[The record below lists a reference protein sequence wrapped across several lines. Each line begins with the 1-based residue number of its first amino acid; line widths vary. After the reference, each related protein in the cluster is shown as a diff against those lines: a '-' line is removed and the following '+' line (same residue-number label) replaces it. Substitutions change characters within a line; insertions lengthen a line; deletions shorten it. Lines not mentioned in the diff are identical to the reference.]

1 MAKPENPFNASLTFV
16 GSFQME
22 PAEMIESLPVR
33 QLLQWALTTAT
44 QAPDD
49 TGELLAAVTAELVAR
64 DELQLAAVLLA
75 QLFAHSQQDEED
87 GAAAAAA
94 YRELQHGNHIPALR
108 VAHLLIEGQMRGGE
122 REARR
127 IWAAEAGPT
136 QVAFGEWNPVPANTV
151 RWLLV
156 LASPVVGYPR
166 ARIGALIR
174 ALELIPATV

>member
-1 MAKPENPFNASLTFV
+1 MTRPENPFNTSLTFV
-16 GSFQME
+16 GSFQMQ

-33 QLLQWALTTAT
+33 QLLQWALTTAART
-44 QAPDD
+44 PDEAD
-49 TGELLAAVTAELVAR
+49 TILPAVTAELVAR

-75 QLFAHSQQDEED
+75 QLFSHSQQSEED
-87 GAAAAAA
+87 GDAAAAA

-108 VAHLLIEGQMRGGE
+108 VAHLLIEGHMRGGE
-122 REARR
+122 VEARR
-127 IWAAEAGPT
+127 MWAGEAGPT

-156 LASPVVGYPR
+156 LTCPVAGYPR

-174 ALELIPATV
+174 ALELVPAAV